1 MFSDGLWDNGI
12 ISGAVRWYS
21 FVVLGRPVFPGGI
34 AWWEREVGNGIWV
47 LCCSGRVLVDLDMDW
62 D

>member
-34 AWWEREVGNGIWV
+34 AWWEVGNGIWV